1 MPTEL
6 YEAQKALTQKDIEA
20 QVKKELRRIK
30 RFVKAAE
37 KRGYTFSDNV
47 IPSMPKKITVGTLRK
62 VQKITPK
69 TLYQKA
75 VYTTLA
81 GKKISGTARKK
92 QEQIN
97 AAKKSAYTQKAKR
110 VLRTVREMLNSWA
123 PDPRWTKPLAD
134 IKENAKNS
142 VESILEGAINRLGEK
157 QVAYNLEKNAKEVIK
172 LVEEIIYGKSGRAFR
187 EGGLQDIQ
195 KNLARFMTLCYDS
208 PITVDQAQKYG
219 DEEETAD
226 ELINQD
232 YRYVESIE
240 YT

>member
-1 MPTEL
+1 MPNEL
-6 YEAQKALTQKDIEA
+6 SEAQKALTQKEIEA

-37 KRGYTFSDNV
+37 KRGYTFSDTV
-47 IPSMPKKITVGTLRK
+47 IPSMPKKITAGTLRK
-62 VQKITPK
+62 VKKITPK

-75 VYTTLA
+75 VYTTPT

-92 QEQIN
+92 QETLA

-110 VLRTVREMLNSWA
+110 VLRTVREMLANWA
-123 PDPRWTKPLAD
+123 PDPRWTQPLVN
-134 IKENAKNS
+134 IKEEAKNS

-157 QVAYNLEKNAKEVIK
+157 QVAYNLEKHAKEVIK
-172 LVEEIIYGKSGRAFR
+172 LVDEIIYGQSGKKFR

-195 KNLARFMTLCYDS
+195 KNKAAFMTCCYDS
-208 PITVDQAQKYG
+208 PVTVEQSQRYG
-219 DEEETAD
+219 DDEESAD